1 MKWSC
6 ALVRECASCCAGRRL
21 SIGFGI
27 QDIAGLKYFCKLE
40 PLLAGLHEGG
50 ARRGRQS
57 RYVHRSVWHADSDFG
72 CSVRW
77 STACGACS
85 RLVSW
90 TRSAGS
96 LAWASSL
103 GSLSESVTIFD
114 PEPLK
119 QIAAELSA
127 ADRAAGVL
135 GDEVVLLGQSKEADA
150 RPDHPVWLVTVA
162 ATPHT
167 SHGSSTS

>member
-1 MKWSC
+1 
-6 ALVRECASCCAGRRL
+6 
-21 SIGFGI
+21 
-27 QDIAGLKYFCKLE
+27 
-40 PLLAGLHEGG
+40 
-50 ARRGRQS
+50 
-57 RYVHRSVWHADSDFG
+57 
-72 CSVRW
+72 
-77 STACGACS
+77 
-85 RLVSW
+85 VSW